1 MSLRVLH
8 NLVCGTFCSLESSS
22 QLQHSI
28 GEYEAPYFARL
39 LIRVLKQFSYQEV
52 IYKVTALS
60 TLKMRKERRE
70 VWSHHLTTTSSLL
83 SSQVLNV
90 VISVAFLLFPESKV
104 LLEKLNDGLG
114 VTEGLLIDVVNF
126 VHGVLES
133 GLSQLA
139 CLFVVL
145 HHLIVEDREVE
156 GESQLDGVA
165 CM

>member
-1 MSLRVLH
+1 MIKH
-8 NLVCGTFCSLESSS
+8 IT
-22 QLQHSI
+22 
-28 GEYEAPYFARL
+28 
-39 LIRVLKQFSYQEV
+39 
-52 IYKVTALS
+52 
-60 TLKMRKERRE
+60 
-70 VWSHHLTTTSSLL
+70 SLL

-104 LLEKLNDGLG
+104 LLEKLNDGVG

-156 GESQLDGVA
+156 GES
-165 CM
+165 